1 MQLTNFQVYIIVF
14 TTTHSTTDFNTIHID
29 SGNGRGE
36 RGAQLEQKRKEKKR
50 KNKKDHSW

>member
-1 MQLTNFQVYIIVF
+1 MQLTNFQVYVIVF

-36 RGAQLEQKRKEKKR
+36 RGA
-50 KNKKDHSW
+50 